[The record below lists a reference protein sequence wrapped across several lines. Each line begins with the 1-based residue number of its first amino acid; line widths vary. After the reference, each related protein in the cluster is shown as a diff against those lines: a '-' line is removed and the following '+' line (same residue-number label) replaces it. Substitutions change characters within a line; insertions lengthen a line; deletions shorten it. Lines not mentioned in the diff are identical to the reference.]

1 MGFSP
6 LYCLQHNEL
15 TMKTKVFLI
24 ILTLFAI
31 TYANTTHAEVCTL
44 KTNLLGD
51 KYIFY
56 DNEIIYVEWTQEFA
70 GASSPYIRLCR
81 IGSANCAST
90 HVRYINYISQTRHSS
105 STQEEASICGN
116 NVYKYYFRIPVDHI
130 LTSIGTT
137 TFEVGS
143 IDLYT
148 GSSTQPNY
156 RVYLS
161 GGCGSGTSTEYG
173 IRLQANPTE
182 GLAQN
187 LATSIGM
194 GILTAI
200 LVSFFIVLIGRR
212 KLY

>member
-1 MGFSP
+1 
-6 LYCLQHNEL
+6 
-15 TMKTKVFLI
+15 MKTKVLLI
-24 ILTLFAI
+24 ILALFAV
-31 TYANTTHAEVCTL
+31 TYANTTHAEICTL

-56 DNEIIYVEWTQEFA
+56 DNEVIYVEWTQEFA

-81 IGSANCAST
+81 IGSASCTST
-90 HVRYINYISQTRHSS
+90 QIRYINYISQTRHSS
-105 STQEEASICGN
+105 TTQEERDTLCGN
-116 NVYKYYFRIPVDHI
+116 NYYKYSFRIPVDHI

-137 TFEVGS
+137 TFEIGS

-148 GSSTQPNY
+148 GSSTQPNH

-161 GGCGSGTSTEYG
+161 GGSGSGTSTEYG

-200 LVSFFIVLIGRR
+200 LVSFFVVLIGRR
-212 KLY
+212 KFY